1 MEICVNDINK
11 TVEIWLSKSE
21 SYNDVLRTG
30 LKPLFADYKSK
41 KYIVAVF
48 ESGNGSLLE
57 NTKNLIKHNRTLN
70 KN

>member
-21 SYNDVLRTG
+21 SYNDILRAG
-30 LKPLFADYKSK
+30 LKPLFADYKDK
-41 KYIVAVF
+41 KYVIAVF

-57 NTKNLIKHNRTLN
+57 NTRDLLKHNRTLN